1 MAGFTDAT
9 TVNLT
14 RTQVFSSDITTL
26 LLDDLNAMQFVRT
39 LNDFP
44 DGFNF
49 NIPIVGE
56 AEVAYFNEG
65 QAMKY
70 QQMDTGNFQFNFTDY
85 VYSGNSMSEKFRRD
99 SWLSPQIIALFPQRQ
114 HRALMEY
121 YETRVWAVGN
131 AGQTASNLNTING
144 ASHRWVAGAV
154 ASNGTQGML
163 TFQDF
168 AKARFA
174 LTKSNVPLRN
184 LVAIVDP
191 STAYSLETQTNVTNL
206 LTPAGQWQSVTREGL
221 TTGFKYRFNVYGF
234 DIYESNY
241 LPSSISETINSVSV
255 TNGVA
260 NYFFDATPGDTLP
273 WVGAWRQMP
282 TVQSKFD
289 MDLQQWDY
297 ATICEFGLGFFREQN
312 FVTVLTSKSVVP
324 S

>member
-9 TVNLT
+9 QLNSI
-14 RTQVFSSDITTL
+14 RTQVFSSDITGL

-56 AEVAYFNEG
+56 AEVLTFNEG
-65 QAMKY
+65 TQLKY
-70 QQMDTGNFQFNFTDY
+70 NQMDTGNFQFNFTDY
-85 VYSGNSMSEKFRRD
+85 VYAGNSMSEKFKRD
-99 SWLSPQIIALFPQRQ
+99 SWLSPQILALFPVRQ

-121 YETRVWAVGN
+121 YETRVWQVGN
-131 AGQTASNLNTING
+131 AGQTASNTNTING
-144 ASHRWVAGAV
+144 ASHRWVASGATPAISFV
-154 ASNGTQGML
+154 
-163 TFQDF
+163 DF
-168 AKARFA
+168 SKARYA
-174 LTKSNVPLRN
+174 LTKSNVPMRN
-184 LVAIVDP
+184 LVAVVDP
-191 STAYSLETQTNVTNL
+191 STAFTLETQANVTNL
-206 LTPAGQWQSVTREGL
+206 MTPAGQWQSITSQGL
-221 TTGFKYRFNVYGF
+221 TTGFKYRFNIYGF
-234 DIYESNY
+234 DVYESNY
-241 LPSSISETINSVSV
+241 LPAGISETINGVSV
-255 TNGVA
+255 TNGVC

-312 FVTVLTSKSVVP
+312 FVNVLTSKSAVP
-324 S
+324 A

>member
-9 TVNLT
+9 QANLI
-14 RTQVFSSDITTL
+14 RTQVFSSDITSL

-56 AEVAYFNEG
+56 AEVQTFNEG
-65 QAMKY
+65 QALKY
-70 QQMDTGNFQFNFTDY
+70 NQMDTGNFQFNFTDY
-85 VYSGNSMSEKFRRD
+85 VYAGNSMSEKFKRD
-99 SWLSPQIIALFPQRQ
+99 SWLSPQILALFPQRQ

-121 YETRVWAVGN
+121 YETRVFAVGN
-131 AGQTASNLNTING
+131 SGQTASNLNTING
-144 ASHRWVAGAV
+144 ASHRWVA
-154 ASNGTQGML
+154 SGTTPTISYL
-163 TFQDF
+163 DF
-168 AKARFA
+168 SKARYA
-174 LTKSNVPLRN
+174 LTKANVPMRN

-191 STAYSLETQTNVTNL
+191 STAFSLEQQANVVNN
-206 LTPAGQWQSVTREGL
+206 LTPNVQWQGVTRDGL
-221 TTGFKYRFNVYGF
+221 TSGFKFRFNIFGF

-241 LPSSISETINSVSV
+241 LPVIVSETINGVSSG

-297 ATICEFGLGFFREQN
+297 ATIAEFGLGFFREQN
-312 FVTVLTSKSVVP
+312 FVTVITSKSAVP

>member
-1 MAGFTDAT
+1 MAGFMDMTQQ
-9 TVNLT
+9 NLI
-14 RTQVFSSDITTL
+14 RTEIFSSDITSL

-56 AEVAYFNEG
+56 AEVQTFNEG
-65 QAMKY
+65 QALKY
-70 QQMDTGNFQFNFTDY
+70 QSLDSGNFQFNFTDY
-85 VYSGNSMSEKFRRD
+85 VYSGHAISEKFRRD
-99 SWLSPQIIALFPQRQ
+99 SWLSPQIIALFPVRE

-131 AGQTASNLNTING
+131 SGQTASSLNTING
-144 ASHRWVAGAV
+144 ASHRWVAANQQNGA
-154 ASNGTQGML
+154 AAIS
-163 TFQDF
+163 FDDF
-168 AKARFA
+168 SKARYA

-191 STAYSLETQTNVTNL
+191 STAYTLETQANVTNL
-206 LTPAGQWQSVTREGL
+206 MTPAGTWQTVTKEGL
-221 TTGFKYRFNVYGF
+221 TSGFRYRFNVYGF

-241 LPSSISETINSVSV
+241 LPSNISETINGVSVS
-255 TNGVA
+255 NGVA
-260 NYFFDATPGDTLP
+260 NFFFDATPGDTLP

-282 TVQSKFD
+282 TVQSKFN
-289 MDLQQWDY
+289 MDLQQWEY

-312 FVTVLTSKSVVP
+312 FVTVLTSKSAVP
-324 S
+324 A

>member
-1 MAGFTDAT
+1 MAGMMDVTQQNT
-9 TVNLT
+9 I
-14 RTQVFSSDITTL
+14 RTQVFSSDITSL

-49 NIPIVGE
+49 NIPIIGE
-56 AEVAYFNEG
+56 AQVQTFNEG
-65 QAMKY
+65 QALKY
-70 QQMDTGNFQFNFTDY
+70 DALDAGNFVFNFTDY
-85 VYSGNSMSEKFRRD
+85 VYSGHAITEKFRRD
-99 SWLSPQIIALFPQRQ
+99 SWLSPQIIALFPQRE

-121 YETRVWAVGN
+121 YESRVFAVGN
-131 AGQTASNLNTING
+131 SGQTASSLNTING
-144 ASHRWVAGAV
+144 ASHRWVAGATGN
-154 ASNGTQGML
+154 ALS
-163 TFQDF
+163 FQDF
-168 AKARFA
+168 SKARYA

-191 STAYSLETQTNVTNL
+191 STAYTLETQANVTNL
-206 LTPAGQWQSVTREGL
+206 MSPVGSWTDITHSGL

-241 LPSSISETINSVSV
+241 LPANITETINGVSV

-282 TVQSKFD
+282 TVQSKFN
-289 MDLQQWDY
+289 MDLQQWEY
-297 ATICEFGLGFFREQN
+297 ATIAEFGLGFFREQN
-312 FVTVLTSKSVVP
+312 FVNVLTSKSAVP
-324 S
+324 A

>member
-1 MAGFTDAT
+1 MAAFMDAN

-14 RTQVFSSDITTL
+14 RTQVFSSDITSL

-39 LNDFP
+39 INDFP

-56 AEVAYFNEG
+56 AQVQTFNEG
-65 QAMKY
+65 QALKY
-70 QQMDTGNFQFNFTDY
+70 DTMSTGNFQFNFTDY
-85 VYSGNSMSEKFRRD
+85 VYAGNSMSEKFKRD

-131 AGQTASNLNTING
+131 SGQTAGSLNTINN
-144 ASHRWVAGAV
+144 ASHRWVA
-154 ASNGTQGML
+154 SGT
-163 TFQDF
+163 TPAISFQDF
-168 AKARFA
+168 SKARYA

-184 LVAIVDP
+184 LVAVVDP
-191 STAYSLETQTNVTNL
+191 STAYTLEQQANVTNL
-206 LTPAGQWQSVTREGL
+206 LTPAGAWQSVTREGL
-221 TTGFKYRFNVYGF
+221 TTGFRYRFNIYGF

-241 LPSSISETINSVSV
+241 LPVITSETINSVASG
-255 TNGVA
+255 TNAVA
-260 NYFFDATPGDTLP
+260 NFFFDATPGDTLP

-312 FVTVLTSKSVVP
+312 FVTVITSKNAVP
-324 S
+324 A

>member
-1 MAGFTDAT
+1 MAAFQTAT
-9 TVNLT
+9 NQNLIK
-14 RTQVFSSDITTL
+14 TQVFSNDITSL
-26 LLDDLNAMQFVRT
+26 LLDDLNAMQFVRM

-49 NIPIVGE
+49 NIPIIGE
-56 AEVAYFNEG
+56 AEVSTFNEG
-65 QAMKY
+65 QAMKF
-70 QQMDTGNFQFNFTDY
+70 QQMDSGNFQFNFTDY
-85 VYSGNSMSEKFRRD
+85 VYSGNSMTEKFKRD

-121 YETRVWAVGN
+121 FETRVWAVGN
-131 AGQTASNLNTING
+131 AGQTASSLNTING
-144 ASHRWVAGAV
+144 ASHRWVATGTG
-154 ASNGTQGML
+154 NGVPAL
-163 TFQDF
+163 SFNDF
-168 AKARFA
+168 AKVRYA
-174 LTKSNVPLRN
+174 LTKSNVPMRN

-191 STAYSLETQTNVTNL
+191 STAYTLETQANVTNL

-241 LPSSISETINSVSV
+241 LPKGISETINSVAV

-260 NYFFDATPGDTLP
+260 NFFFDATPGDTLP

-289 MDLQQWDY
+289 MNTQTWDY

-312 FVTVLTSKSVVP
+312 FCTVLSSTSAVP
-324 S
+324 V

>member
-9 TVNLT
+9 TINLT

-56 AEVAYFNEG
+56 AQVLTFNEG
-65 QAMKY
+65 TALKY
-70 QQMDTGNFQFNFTDY
+70 NQMDTGNFQFNFTDY

-99 SWLSPQIIALFPQRQ
+99 SWLSPQIVALFPQRQ

-131 AGQTASNLNTING
+131 SGQTATSLNTING
-144 ASHRWVAGAV
+144 ASHRWVA
-154 ASNGTQGML
+154 SGTTPAL
-163 TFQDF
+163 SFQDF
-168 AKARFA
+168 SKARYA

-191 STAYSLETQTNVTNL
+191 STAYTLETQANVTNL
-206 LTPAGQWQSVTREGL
+206 MTPAGQWQGVTREGL
-221 TTGFKYRFNVYGF
+221 TSGFKYRFNVYGF

-241 LPSSISETINSVSV
+241 LPVITSETINSVASG
-255 TNGVA
+255 TNAVA
-260 NYFFDATPGDTLP
+260 NFFFDATPGDTLP

-312 FVTVLTSKSVVP
+312 FCTVITSKSAVP
-324 S
+324 A